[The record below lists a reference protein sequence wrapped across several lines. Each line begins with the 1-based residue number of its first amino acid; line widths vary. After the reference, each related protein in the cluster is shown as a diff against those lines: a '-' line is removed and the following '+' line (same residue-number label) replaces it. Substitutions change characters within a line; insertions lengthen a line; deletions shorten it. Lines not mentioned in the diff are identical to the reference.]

1 MFISN
6 TIYNRKQPKCTLK
19 DKQRRCGVHTHTHTH
34 THTHISIYIET
45 LVSNKKNGIMPFAAT
60 WIDLEFI
67 ILSKESQK

>member
-1 MFISN
+1 MYIERQ
-6 TIYNRKQPKCTLK
+6 TKKMWCTY
-19 DKQRRCGVHTHTHTH
+19 THTHTH
-34 THTHISIYIET
+34 THTHMCYIET